1 MDFLCRATELEDQT
15 TITSVRG
22 TLVPHSY
29 SLEVASCRAMI
40 VLILAKDLLEFLEI
54 FFSLSHGTLIL

>member
-29 SLEVASCRAMI
+29 SLEVASCRATI
-40 VLILAKDLLEFLEI
+40 VLILAENLIAK
-54 FFSLSHGTLIL
+54 GTR